1 MDCVTG
7 LPEVPKKRR
16 RYLTTMHRNF
26 LALILAFAFVAL
38 AALPATAD
46 PGIALLP
53 QSVGQRIHYRVV
65 RNTQGTTG
73 PQSTTVVFDLVRR
86 AGTTMVIERG
96 DAAGTPNLSV
106 LKTGTDGSLALA
118 EDPRGAAA
126 DADLGDVLYGL
137 NVAIAATHGAD
148 ASARGAWAATVPVAP
163 TPGAATAAITLVPAN
178 VAGSDFDFSGTG
190 QATASAPP
198 QQRAPGRGGTSGGGG
213 AFPGRGGGRQGGGG
227 GYPGASGGLPGGGGG
242 DLPGSAANPGS
253 GTHGDAGGRAAPGN
267 NGGVSI
273 VVHVAGHV
281 SGGQVNQV
289 AITQTR
295 SITVAYMPFVNVG
308 SWSITVVK

>member
-1 MDCVTG
+1 M
-7 LPEVPKKRR
+7 
-16 RYLTTMHRNF
+16 YRNF
-26 LALILAFAFVAL
+26 HALVLALAFVAV
-38 AALPATAD
+38 AALPAAAD

-86 AGTTMVIERG
+86 AGTTMVIERA

-137 NVAIAATHGAD
+137 NLAIAATHGAD
-148 ASARGAWAATVPVAP
+148 AAAHGAWVATVPVAP

-190 QATASAPP
+190 QATAAAPP
-198 QQRAPGRGGTSGGGG
+198 EQRSPGRGGTSGGG
-213 AFPGRGGGRQGGGG
+213 AFPGRGGGRPGGGG
-227 GYPGASGGLPGGGGG
+227 GYPGAGGGLPGGGGG
-242 DLPGSAANPGS
+242 DLPASGGYPGG
-253 GTHGDAGGRAAPGN
+253 GTHGDASRAAPGN
-267 NGGVSI
+267 NGGMSI
-273 VVHVAGHV
+273 VVHVAGHA

-289 AITQTR
+289 AIIQTR
-295 SITVAYMPFVNVG
+295 SITVANMPFVNVG